1 MKQTS
6 EAWQRLG
13 KEEVIKKA
21 AEEYG
26 VGSVTNGEW
35 KSRRRE
41 IGNWCS
47 ARASNK
53 VWKKGKEIVNT
64 EFEWNLI
71 FLVYVTKVEKRKQ

>member
-1 MKQTS
+1 
-6 EAWQRLG
+6 
-13 KEEVIKKA
+13 VIKKA

-64 EFEWNLI
+64 EFE
-71 FLVYVTKVEKRKQ
+71 